1 MTFCCS
7 VFSEY
12 GLYLTGGTTLD
23 YDTVSSYV
31 VTVECSDHRRSGNT
45 ESLTV
50 TLIRNTVCIRR
61 LRDTKY

>member
-1 MTFCCS
+1 MP
-7 VFSEY
+7 EY
-12 GLYLTGGTTLD
+12 GLYLTGGTKLD

-50 TLIRNTVCIRR
+50 TLIRNTVCIKRP
-61 LRDTKY
+61 YC

>member
-1 MTFCCS
+1 MP
-7 VFSEY
+7 EY

-31 VTVECSDHRRSGNT
+31 VTVDCSDHRRSGNT

-50 TLIRNTVCIRR
+50 NLIRNTVCIKRP
-61 LRDTKY
+61 YC

>member
-1 MTFCCS
+1 MTD
-7 VFSEY
+7 
-12 GLYLTGGTTLD
+12 GTTLD

-50 TLIRNTVCIRR
+50 NLIRNTVRQLLI
-61 LRDTKY
+61 Y